1 MKRKLILLVPAIFT
15 LLCLHTL
22 LPYYRA
28 TVFIARIHS
37 ADPNGINALLTSDVS
52 FRHDKLI
59 PEWYSFYLRG
69 GLVLGPFPLE
79 DYPKDQLFTLHVEQ
93 PSFFDWILGRRP
105 IRVFGQG
112 SLRWFIASYSKVSY
126 KQAKAPDPSPH
137 AGVL

>member
-1 MKRKLILLVPAIFT
+1 MKRKLIFLVSVIVV

-52 FRHDKLI
+52 FGPDKSI
-59 PEWYSFYLRG
+59 PQWYSFYLRG
-69 GLVLGPFPLE
+69 VPVLGPFPLE
-79 DYPKDQLFTLHVEQ
+79 DYPKDQLFTLHIEQ
-93 PSFFDWILGRRP
+93 PSFFDWVFGRRP
-105 IRVFGQG
+105 IRVFGQH
-112 SLRWFIASYSKVSY
+112 SLRWFFASYSKVSY
-126 KQAKAPDPSPH
+126 TQAIDPDPYPH